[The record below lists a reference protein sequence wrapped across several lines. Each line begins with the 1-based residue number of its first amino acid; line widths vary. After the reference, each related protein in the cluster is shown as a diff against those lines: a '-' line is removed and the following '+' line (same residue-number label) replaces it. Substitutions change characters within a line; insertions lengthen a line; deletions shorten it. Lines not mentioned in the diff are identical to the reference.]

1 MTELANFN
9 SDVLFPMMD
18 GERLRAFRL
27 KGGDYLTRDRH
38 GRARADS
45 DDTAPFGRQG
55 WLISALIT
63 CIPAGHFLTRTGC
76 RLSTKYYPQVVYVW
90 LPALIRFR

>member
-27 KGGDYLTRDRH
+27 EGGDYLTRDRH

-45 DDTAPFGRQG
+45 DDIVP
-55 WLISALIT
+55 SADR
-63 CIPAGHFLTRTGC
+63 AG
-76 RLSTKYYPQVVYVW
+76 
-90 LPALIRFR
+90 